1 MRNGSRTT
9 HGIIDVR
16 LWLMKTDPSTEL
28 PQEMLQEAR
37 KMLQLILA
45 ECEDGNKRH
54 HYVGVS
60 LVGYNPVHARGIG
73 SGSPTAKSPT
83 PVESD

>member
-45 ECEDGNKRH
+45 ECEDGNK
-54 HYVGVS
+54 VNGDGCSS
-60 LVGYNPVHARGIG
+60 LCKLEN
-73 SGSPTAKSPT
+73 
-83 PVESD
+83 